1 MYAITRGQDKPT
13 ALSGVLGYLRIQ
25 WTRSD
30 IQGYIYETKNKYLVT
45 TFSYDITNWYDH
57 SLKYDQNSPRG
68 LFFKFLIIDQ
78 QLGCILNTVN
88 TYCQHHNVNS
98 KHGK

>member
-1 MYAITRGQDKPT
+1 
-13 ALSGVLGYLRIQ
+13 
-25 WTRSD
+25 
-30 IQGYIYETKNKYLVT
+30 VT

-68 LFFKFLIIDQ
+68 LSKSPIISGYE
-78 QLGCILNTVN
+78 LGCILNTVN